1 MREGDDV
8 NTPVAEHSIHRRLDL
23 LSEQLRHQEQI
34 LKQQSGNIHELD
46 SRVQGIELEVAKGGR
61 FPAWAGGLLVLAV
74 VQIGGQIYLNGQISS
89 DLSRLPAMEANC
101 KAMES
106 ALSAQRDQVTDL
118 SARMKSVEDRTTGG
132 THDRW
137 TATADRERMADFQR
151 WVESELRAIRG
162 GKAP

>member
-1 MREGDDV
+1 MREGDDETQP
-8 NTPVAEHSIHRRLDL
+8 NEHAIHRRLDL
-23 LSEQLRHQEQI
+23 LSEQLRHQERI
-34 LKQQSGNIHELD
+34 LTEQNANIHELD
-46 SRVQGIELEVAKGGR
+46 GRIKSVEIEVAKGGR

-74 VQIGGQIYLNGQISS
+74 AQIGAQIYLNGQIGSENS
-89 DLSRLPAMEANC
+89 KLPTMEANC
-101 KAMES
+101 KALE
-106 ALSAQRDQVTDL
+106 ARVNVQRDQVTDL
-118 SARMKSVEDRTTGG
+118 AARMKGVEDRTTGG